1 MSHFDILMERL
12 KGYDEV
18 TILELLDIT
27 TAELLDKFSNR
38 VWKLRDNLSREI
50 EVIPVTDEEDQDV
63 DEHDGFDVLE
73 NKYYDI
79 EEE

>member
-1 MSHFDILMERL
+1 MERL

-27 TAELLDKFSNR
+27 TAELLDKFSSR
-38 VWKLRDNLSREI
+38 VWKLRSDLSREV
-50 EVIPVTDEEDQDV
+50 EVIPVTDEEDQAV

-79 EEE
+79 EEENE